1 MGEEDEEEEKEEKL
15 PQVVGQGPVF
25 TRKGQRG
32 RWCRCKD
39 RKEREKTISREKTI
53 LDQLEKSDQNHTK
66 LNQQEPDEIL

>member
-1 MGEEDEEEEKEEKL
+1 MEEDEGVEKEEEL
-15 PQVVGQGPVF
+15 PHVVGQGSVF
-25 TRKGQRG
+25 THRGQRG

-53 LDQLEKSDQNHTK
+53 LDQLAKSDQNHTK